1 MQLTNLASL
10 WNAHRICVPVMF
22 KTACVLLNSHIT
34 GRLDVLFATLKPA
47 GSGRSLWDNLARY
60 LPNPLAVAGLTFA
73 VLVNS
78 IGVDPAEKVGSL
90 LTRLE
95 SEQQELTFY
104 SHTLMLDMLAQ
115 LDSRDRQA
123 VMEATRKLSSWQP
136 N

>member
-1 MQLTNLASL
+1 MCCLQ
-10 WNAHRICVPVMF
+10 
-22 KTACVLLNSHIT
+22 
-34 GRLDVLFATLKPA
+34 TLKPA